1 MNESALIALASIGL
15 LGIACQWL
23 AWRVKLPA
31 ILFLLLA
38 GILVGPVTG
47 WLHPDRLFGD
57 LLFPMVSLAV
67 AVVLFEGSLTLKLDE
82 IRGLERV
89 VRNLVSF
96 GLLISGTVTALA
108 AHWLFGLTWQ
118 LAALFGA
125 LMTVTGPTVV
135 VPLLRTVRPTAS
147 VAKALR
153 WEGIVIDP
161 LGALLAVLV
170 FEFIVSSHSGA
181 AFGHIVLVFG
191 LIFVTGT
198 FFGVVAGHLLGVLLR
213 NYLIP
218 EYLHNVTTLGL
229 VFAVFAGANAVEAE
243 SGLLAVTVM
252 GMWLTNMK
260 RVPVDAIVDFKE
272 SLSIFFISGLF
283 IILAAR
289 LQLGEMA
296 LMGWGA
302 LGVLAIIQFLARPL
316 KVALS
321 TIGSTLSWRE
331 RILLAWIGPRGI
343 VAAAIS
349 ALFALR
355 LEELGYEQARLLVPL
370 TFLII
375 IGTVVL
381 QSLSARPLARLLG
394 AAEPEPRGV
403 LIVGANPVAR
413 AVGRALFKQGLPV
426 ILADSHWDHVS
437 AARMDGLSTYH
448 GNPVSEHA
456 DRHLDLV
463 GIGHLFGLSPQ
474 AELNVLAAR
483 YYRREFGDRGIFTLS
498 VAIEDDAREIKH
510 GASAEFRGRPLFD
523 KGVSYRKIASL
534 LKQGAEIRATTLSEQ
549 FDFTAWREAQ
559 GKRSIPLFAITPR
572 GDLRIFTTDTE
583 LKPGAGFVLLALTS
597 PEAEDAATPSGPGE
611 PSAPAQR

>member
-31 ILFLLLA
+31 ILFLLLG

-57 LLFPMVSLAV
+57 LLFPLVSLAV
-67 AVVLFEGSLTLKLDE
+67 AVVLFEGSLTLKLEE
-82 IRGLERV
+82 IRGLQRV

-108 AHWLFGLTWQ
+108 AHWLFGLGWQ

-125 LMTVTGPTVV
+125 LMTVTGPTVI
-135 VPLLRTVRPTAS
+135 VPLLRTVRPTAA

-170 FEFIVSSHSGA
+170 FEFIVSSHTGA
-181 AFGHIVLVFG
+181 AFGHIALVFG
-191 LIFVTGT
+191 LILATGVL
-198 FFGVVAGHLLGVLLR
+198 FGAAAGHLLGVLLR

-260 RVPVDAIVDFKE
+260 RVPVEAILDFKE
-272 SLSIFFISGLF
+272 SLSVFFISGLF

-289 LQLGEMA
+289 LQLGDMV

-302 LGVLAIIQFLARPL
+302 LGVLAVIQFVARPL

-321 TIGSTLSWRE
+321 TLGSTLSWRE
-331 RILLAWIGPRGI
+331 RVLLAWVGPRGI
-343 VAAAIS
+343 IAAAIS

-355 LEELGYEQARLLVPL
+355 LQELGYAEARLLVPL
-370 TFLII
+370 TFLVI
-375 IGTVVL
+375 IGTVIL

-394 AAEPEPRGV
+394 VAEPEPRGV
-403 LIVGANPVAR
+403 LVVGANPVAR
-413 AVGRALFKQGLPV
+413 AVGHALFKQGFPV
-426 ILADSHWDHVS
+426 ILTDSHWDHVS

-448 GNPVSEHA
+448 GNAVSEHA

-463 GIGHLFGLSPQ
+463 GIGHLFGLAPQ
-474 AELNVLAAR
+474 TELNVIAAR
-483 YYRREFGDRGIFTLS
+483 YYRREFGDRGIFTLA
-498 VAIEDDAREIKH
+498 VALEDDERDAKH
-510 GASAEFRGRPLFD
+510 GASAEFHGRPLFG
-523 KGVSYRKIASL
+523 KGVSYRKMASL

-549 FDFTAWREAQ
+549 YDFAAWRETQ

-583 LKPGAGFVLLALTS
+583 IKPGPGFVLLALTS
-597 PEAEDAATPSGPGE
+597 PEAKDAETSATAQESAATPSG
-611 PSAPAQR
+611 

>member
-31 ILFLLLA
+31 ILFLLLG
-38 GILVGPVTG
+38 GILIGPVAG
-47 WLHPDRLFGD
+47 WLHPDQLFGD

-67 AVVLFEGSLTLKLDE
+67 AVVLFEGSLTLKLEE
-82 IRGLERV
+82 IRGLQRV

-96 GLLISGTVTALA
+96 GLLISGGVTAVA
-108 AHWLFGLTWQ
+108 THWLFGLEWQ

-125 LMTVTGPTVV
+125 LMTVTGPTVI
-135 VPLLRTVRPTAS
+135 VPLLRTVRPTAA

-170 FEFIVSSHSGA
+170 FEFIVSSHTGA
-181 AFGHIVLVFG
+181 AFGHVALVFG
-191 LIFVTGT
+191 LIVVTGT
-198 FFGVVAGHLLGVLLR
+198 LFGAAAGHLLGLLLR

-218 EYLHNVTTLGL
+218 EYLHNVTTLAL

-260 RVPVDAIVDFKE
+260 RVPVEAILDFKE
-272 SLSIFFISGLF
+272 SLSVFFISGLF

-289 LQLGEMA
+289 LQLGQMA

-302 LGVLAIIQFLARPL
+302 LGVLAVIQLVARPL

-321 TIGSTLSWRE
+321 TIGSTLNWRE
-331 RILLAWIGPRGI
+331 RVLLAWVGPRGI

-355 LEELGYEQARLLVPL
+355 LEELGYPEARVLVPL
-370 TFLII
+370 TFLVI
-375 IGTVVL
+375 IGTVIL
-381 QSLSARPLARLLG
+381 QSLSARPLAHLLG
-394 AAEPEPRGV
+394 VAEPEPRGV

-413 AVGRALFKQGLPV
+413 AVGGALFKRGFPV
-426 ILADSHWDHVS
+426 ILADSYWEHVS

-463 GIGHLFGLSPQ
+463 GIGHLLGLAPQ
-474 AELNVLAAR
+474 TELNVLAAR

-498 VAIEDDAREIKH
+498 VAIEDDER
-510 GASAEFRGRPLFD
+510 
-523 KGVSYRKIASL
+523 
-534 LKQGAEIRATTLSEQ
+534 
-549 FDFTAWREAQ
+549 
-559 GKRSIPLFAITPR
+559 
-572 GDLRIFTTDTE
+572 
-583 LKPGAGFVLLALTS
+583 
-597 PEAEDAATPSGPGE
+597 
-611 PSAPAQR
+611 

>member
-31 ILFLLLA
+31 ILFLLLG
-38 GILVGPVTG
+38 GILVGPVIG

-57 LLFPMVSLAV
+57 LLFPLVSLAV
-67 AVVLFEGSLTLKLDE
+67 AVVLFEGSLTLKLEE
-82 IRGLERV
+82 IRGLQRV

-108 AHWLFGLTWQ
+108 AHWLFGLGWQ

-125 LMTVTGPTVV
+125 LMTVTGPTVI
-135 VPLLRTVRPTAS
+135 VPLLRTVRPTAA

-170 FEFIVSSHSGA
+170 FESIVSSHTGA
-181 AFGHIVLVFG
+181 AFGHVALVFG
-191 LIFVTGT
+191 LIVVTGT
-198 FFGVVAGHLLGVLLR
+198 LFGAAAGHLLGLLLR

-218 EYLHNVTTLGL
+218 EYLHNVTTLAL

-260 RVPVDAIVDFKE
+260 RVPVEAILDFKE
-272 SLSIFFISGLF
+272 SLSVFFISGLF

-289 LQLGEMA
+289 LQLGDMV

-302 LGVLAIIQFLARPL
+302 LGVLAVIQFVARPL

-321 TIGSTLSWRE
+321 TLGSTLNWRE
-331 RILLAWIGPRGI
+331 RVLLAWIGPRGI

-355 LEELGYEQARLLVPL
+355 LEELGYPEAHLLVPL
-370 TFLII
+370 TFLVI
-375 IGTVVL
+375 IGTVIL
-381 QSLSARPLARLLG
+381 QSLSARPLAHLLG
-394 AAEPEPRGV
+394 VAEPEPRGV

-413 AVGRALFKQGLPV
+413 AVGGALFKRGFPV
-426 ILADSHWDHVS
+426 ILADSYWEHVS
-437 AARMDGLSTYH
+437 AARMGGLSTYH

-463 GIGHLFGLSPQ
+463 GIGHLLGLAPQ
-474 AELNVLAAR
+474 TELNVLAAR

-498 VAIEDDAREIKH
+498 VAVEDDEREVKH
-510 GASAEFRGRPLFD
+510 GASAEFRGRPLFG
-523 KGVSYRKIASL
+523 KGVSYRKFSSL

-549 FDFTAWREAQ
+549 FDFAAWREAQ
-559 GKRSIPLFAITPR
+559 GKRSIPLFTITPR
-572 GDLRIFTTDTE
+572 GDLRVFTADTQI
-583 LKPGAGFVLLALTS
+583 KPGPGFVLLALTS
-597 PEAEDAATPSGPGE
+597 PDAEDWDKSSRASETATPPKG
-611 PSAPAQR
+611 

>member
-31 ILFLLLA
+31 ILFLLLG
-38 GILVGPVTG
+38 GILIGPVTG

-67 AVVLFEGSLTLKLDE
+67 AVVLFEGSLTLKLEE
-82 IRGLERV
+82 IRGLQRV
-89 VRNLVSF
+89 VRNLVSY
-96 GLLISGTVTALA
+96 GLLISGTFTALA
-108 AHWLFGLTWQ
+108 AHWLFGLGWQ

-135 VPLLRTVRPTAS
+135 VPLLRTVRPTAA

-161 LGALLAVLV
+161 LGALFAVLV
-170 FEFIVSSHSGA
+170 FEFIVSRQTGA
-181 AFGHIVLVFG
+181 AFGHVALVFG
-191 LIFVTGT
+191 LIVVTGT
-198 FFGVVAGHLLGVLLR
+198 LFGAAAGHLLGLLLR

-218 EYLHNVTTLGL
+218 EYLHNVTTLAL

-260 RVPVDAIVDFKE
+260 RVPVEAILDFKE
-272 SLSIFFISGLF
+272 SLSVFFISGLF

-289 LQLGEMA
+289 LQLGQMA

-302 LGVLAIIQFLARPL
+302 LGVLAVIQFVARPL

-331 RILLAWIGPRGI
+331 RVLLAWVGPRGI

-355 LEELGYEQARLLVPL
+355 LEELGYSEARLLVPL
-370 TFLII
+370 TFLVI
-375 IGTVVL
+375 IGTVIL

-394 AAEPEPRGV
+394 VAEPEPRGV

-413 AVGRALFKQGLPV
+413 AVGGALFEHGFPV
-426 ILADSHWDHVS
+426 ILADSYWEHVS

-463 GIGHLFGLSPQ
+463 GIGHLFGLAPQ
-474 AELNVLAAR
+474 TELNVLAAR

-498 VAIEDDAREIKH
+498 VAIEDDEREIKH
-510 GASAEFRGRPLFD
+510 GASAEFRGRPLFG
-523 KGVSYRKIASL
+523 KGVSYRKFSSL
-534 LKQGAEIRATTLSEQ
+534 LKQGAEIRTATLTEQ

-572 GDLRIFTTDTE
+572 GDLRVFTADTQI
-583 LKPGAGFVLLALTS
+583 KPGPGFVLLALS
-597 PEAEDAATPSGPGE
+597 PPDAEDSDTSSTANQSAAKDQS
-611 PSAPAQR
+611 

>member
-31 ILFLLLA
+31 ILFLLLG
-38 GILVGPVTG
+38 GILIGPVAG
-47 WLHPDRLFGD
+47 WLRPDQLFGD

-67 AVVLFEGSLTLKLDE
+67 AVVLFEGSLTLKLEE
-82 IRGLERV
+82 IRGLQRV
-89 VRNLVSF
+89 VRNLVSY

-108 AHWLFGLTWQ
+108 THWLFGLGWQ

-135 VPLLRTVRPTAS
+135 VPLLRTVRPTAA

-170 FEFIVSSHSGA
+170 FEFIVSSHTGA
-181 AFGHIVLVFG
+181 AFGHVALVFG
-191 LIFVTGT
+191 LIVVTGT
-198 FFGVVAGHLLGVLLR
+198 LFGAAAGHLLGLLLR

-218 EYLHNVTTLGL
+218 EYLHNVTTLAL

-260 RVPVDAIVDFKE
+260 RVPVEAILDFKE
-272 SLSIFFISGLF
+272 SLSVFFISGLF

-289 LQLGEMA
+289 LQLGQMA

-302 LGVLAIIQFLARPL
+302 LGVLAVIQLVARPL

-321 TIGSTLSWRE
+321 TIGSTLGWRE
-331 RILLAWIGPRGI
+331 RVLLAWIGPRGI

-355 LEELGYEQARLLVPL
+355 LEELGYPEARLLVPL

-375 IGTVVL
+375 IGTVIL

-394 AAEPEPRGV
+394 VAEPEPRGV

-413 AVGRALFKQGLPV
+413 AVGGALFKRGFPV
-426 ILADSHWDHVS
+426 ILADSYWEHVS

-463 GIGHLFGLSPQ
+463 GIGHLLGLAPQ
-474 AELNVLAAR
+474 TELNVLAAR

-498 VAIEDDAREIKH
+498 VAIEDDAREVKH
-510 GASAEFRGRPLFD
+510 GASAEFRGRPLFG
-523 KGVSYRKIASL
+523 KGVSYRKFSSL

-549 FDFTAWREAQ
+549 FNFAAWREAQ

-572 GDLRIFTTDTE
+572 GDLRVFTADMQI
-583 LKPGAGFVLLALTS
+583 KPGPGFVLLALTS
-597 PEAEDAATPSGPGE
+597 PDAEDSDKSSTANETVTTSK
-611 PSAPAQR
+611 S